1 MSRRDDKQVQEAL
14 EAIRKLVE
22 VSEDKFEASSDVV
35 TLDNVVWRNPTKDE
49 VEEESVASADSLMA
63 GEAPLAYD
71 YVPSKQGKI
80 APQSS
85 ASISARD
92 LDEAKKQAK
101 PPVTSPLQHDDTGD
115 RVVAPALRSS
125 SHRQAEEKLQSDT
138 LFDESVSRPTDA
150 APQSLAGDIP
160 SSPPM
165 PLAFM
170 PPIDDDITEL
180 TSPIARKGGGFYSGS
195 TPAPKP
201 VIETEPLPV
210 EVQKLPASE
219 PASEPVS
226 EPASAP
232 ELARPVLITEPAIT
246 DFHGADFNFTAS
258 EGLMSAS
265 SFEEASAGLS
275 QPITPDVQVPVA
287 KPAVTD
293 PVAEVQAMYQ
303 QAQLTDDAPD
313 SRFED
318 NASGDDVSLE
328 DESPLLSG
336 QPNLHIVSDQS
347 AASHQEEEEGFSS
360 AVRLALRSIIKEQVS
375 SWLQGNMTELIEE
388 ALTNPQKRPSSSSK
402 PSSKKR

>member
-22 VSEDKFEASSDVV
+22 VSEDKFEAASDVV

-49 VEEESVASADSLMA
+49 VEEESATSDDSLMA

-71 YVPSKQGKI
+71 YGTSKQGSI

-92 LDEAKKQAK
+92 LDEAKKQTK
-101 PPVTSPLQHDDTGD
+101 PPITSPLQHDDTDD

-125 SHRQAEEKLQSDT
+125 SHRQAEEKLQSDPPI
-138 LFDESVSRPTDA
+138 DESLDGPPEGMA
-150 APQSLAGDIP
+150 QSLADDIP
-160 SSPPM
+160 SSPAM

-170 PPIDDDITEL
+170 PPVDDDITEL
-180 TSPIARKGGGFYSGS
+180 TSPIARKGGGFYSGL

-201 VIETEPLPV
+201 AIETEPLPV
-210 EVQKLPASE
+210 EVQKM

-265 SFEEASAGLS
+265 SFEEVSAGLS

-287 KPAVTD
+287 KPALTD

-303 QAQLTDDAPD
+303 QEQMTDGAPD
-313 SRFED
+313 SRYED
-318 NASGDDVSLE
+318 DALGDDVSL
-328 DESPLLSG
+328 DDASPLLSG

-347 AASHQEEEEGFSS
+347 AASHQEEEGFSS

-388 ALTNPQKRPSSSSK
+388 ALTNPQKRPSSSTK